1 MASGVGRR
9 AGRPVVNFG
18 RAGILRACCKAYITD
33 AAHDGAVGAR
43 RVNIDREFKLA
54 TRIIV
59 FAMIWLVCLWALF
72 RLAIPWLWGEPIAL
86 APVLAFA
93 AAVLGVVALAYL
105 ALAMVRNVR
114 AQLARNTEQGS
125 QDHA

>member
-1 MASGVGRR
+1 
-9 AGRPVVNFG
+9 
-18 RAGILRACCKAYITD
+18 
-33 AAHDGAVGAR
+33 
-43 RVNIDREFKLA
+43 VNIDREFKLA

-72 RLAIPWLWGEPIAL
+72 RLAIPWLWGEPLAL

-105 ALAMVRNVR
+105 ALAMVRNIR
-114 AQLARNTEQGS
+114 AQLARNPEQGS